1 MDRSRDNRG
10 RPHGLLPLPLQV
22 LAPLLVAMAV
32 QAPKLLLLLKELLA
46 KLLLSPRP
54 NGAAEHSIAL
64 WLMLMLLALL
74 PAVVLL

>member
-1 MDRSRDNRG
+1 MDKSNDSRG

-22 LAPLLVAMAV
+22 LATLLLAIAV
-32 QAPKLLLLLKELLA
+32 QAPRLPLLLRELLA

-64 WLMLMLLALL
+64 
-74 PAVVLL
+74 